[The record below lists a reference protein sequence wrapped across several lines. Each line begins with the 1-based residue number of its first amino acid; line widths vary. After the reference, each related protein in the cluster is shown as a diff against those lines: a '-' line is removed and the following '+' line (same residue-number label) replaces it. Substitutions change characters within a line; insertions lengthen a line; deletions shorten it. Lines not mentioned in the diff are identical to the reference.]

1 MLSYCGDTAEIP
13 QGWQR
18 LNTEYCDYLELKKK
32 YNQGNSFVFKETPD
46 GTLYTIIR
54 IVYNGKPRLIRL
66 YVLSSV
72 TSLNR
77 MSVYMAKY
85 GNGKMFY
92 YLDEKEV

>member
-1 MLSYCGDTAEIP
+1 MLSYCDDTIVISP
-13 QGWQR
+13 LWQR
-18 LNTEYCDYLELKKK
+18 SDIEHCNYLEFKKK
-32 YNQGNSFVFKETPD
+32 YNQGNSFVFKETPN

-77 MSVYMAKY
+77 MSVYLAKY

-92 YLDEKEV
+92 YLDVEEE